1 MTEEVNKYKINQPET
16 PFPMRGDLAKREPAW
31 LKSWTDKKLY
41 QRIRASRK
49 GKTKFI
55 LHDGPPYA
63 NGDIHIGHAVNKIL
77 KDIIVKSKT
86 FAGYDAPYVPGW
98 DCHGLPIELVVE
110 KAHGKNIDP
119 AKFRELC
126 RAYAAEQV
134 EKQKKD
140 FIRLG
145 VLGDW
150 DNPYLT
156 MDFKTEAD
164 IMRALGTIQE
174 NGYLYQGSK
183 PVHWCVDCGSALAE
197 AEVEYEDVNSPA
209 IDVGF
214 KVVDNTA
221 IKRNFRPFQIISD
234 EDQKRLVSDKE
245 FDEALRNYQA
255 YAVIWT
261 TTPWTLPANQAVCVN
276 TQVDYALVEANQ
288 KLYILAS
295 NLVDSAMKRYGIE
308 NYKCIAT
315 SWGGGDLELDP
326 DFVQSEEN
334 TFGLNPFPLHH
345 PFETRQ
351 VPLISGDHVT
361 TEAGTGLVHTAAAH
375 GNDDWLVMKANYPN
389 EKPRILM
396 GGDGKF
402 FNSDL
407 VEFEAIR
414 GLFYK
419 KANDV
424 ILDKLQENGVLFS
437 PRDATIRHSFPH
449 CWRHKTPLM
458 QLATHQWFIGM
469 DQHWC
474 TRIVKRVHD
483 LTSGKLDSNETI
495 MERAIPSFSI
505 RQYSNSRENGKLVS
519 FSEERYRDNDLNM
532 RVRSLKA
539 VENTQFFPAWGRA
552 RLEAMI
558 KNRPDWCVSRQR
570 NWGVPMPF
578 FVHKETGEPHPQTAD
593 LLEAACL
600 LVEKTG
606 VEAWFSLDEAA
617 FLQANTSADSRA
629 INGEYKKVTYTLDV
643 WFDSGATHAAVLKKR
658 PELNY
663 PADMY
668 LEGSD
673 QHRGWFQSSLLT
685 GCAID
690 GRAPYKA
697 LLTHGFVVDG
707 AGHKMSK
714 SKGNVVAPQKV
725 MEQYGADILRLWVA
739 ATDYSGELNIS
750 DEILKRVA
758 DSYRK
763 IRNTAKFLLANIA
776 DFDAKKDL
784 LKVDEWL
791 EIDRYALYL
800 TQKLQTEVLADY
812 DRYEFHLAVQKLV
825 SFCSDD
831 LGAFY
836 LDILKDRLYTSGE
849 NSFERRAAQSALHH
863 ITHTFMRLI
872 APILSFTADEI
883 WAALN
888 LGEDKSVF
896 EELWYDLPAHG
907 LQANRIAA
915 WAAIIAARA
924 DAAKEIEVLRSAG
937 QVGSSLQAELEFHA
951 TEASFVAMNSLGDDL
966 RFVTIT
972 SSAKVVKVAK
982 ESEQKIVVTASK
994 YKKCER
1000 CWHYVSDVGS
1010 DAEHST
1016 ICKRCV
1022 TNLFGKPARR
1032 KYA

>member
-1 MTEEVNKYKINQPET
+1 MTEEAKYPINQPET

-31 LKSWTDKKLY
+31 LKQWQDKKLY
-41 QRIRASRK
+41 ERIRASRK
-49 GKTKFI
+49 GAQKFI

-77 KDIIVKSKT
+77 KDIIIKSKT
-86 FAGYDAPYVPGW
+86 MSGFDAPYVPGW

-110 KAHGKNIDP
+110 KTHGKNMEP

-134 EKQKKD
+134 EKQTKD

-164 IMRALGTIQE
+164 IMRALGTIQQ

-197 AEVEYEDVNSPA
+197 AEVEYEEVNSPA

-214 KVVDNTA
+214 RVVDNA
-221 IKRNFRPFQIISD
+221 
-234 EDQKRLVSDKE
+234 
-245 FDEALRNYQA
+245 ALAKAFGLESVEGNV

-261 TTPWTLPANQAVCVN
+261 TTPWTLPANQAVSVN
-276 TQVDYALVEANQ
+276 PEMKYALIKTAKGCLILNAEPDTSSQ
-288 KLYILAS
+288 YIRSSPTDGTPHVVPVVLEPIY
-295 NLVDSAMKRYGIE
+295 LKILERYGFEIE
-308 NYKCIAT
+308 QVLGEC
-315 SWGGGDLELDP
+315 SGDKLEHLSL
-326 DFVQSEEN
+326 Q
-334 TFGLNPFPLHH
+334 H
-345 PFETRQ
+345 PFDNRQ
-351 VPLISGDHVT
+351 VPIICGDHVT

-375 GNDDWLVMKANYPN
+375 GNDDWLVMKANFPN

-407 VEFEAIR
+407 VELEGIR
-414 GLFYK
+414 GLSRQD
-419 KANDV
+419 ANKV
-424 ILDKLQENGVLFS
+424 ILATMTENGTLLAS
-437 PRDATIRHSFPH
+437 ARLNHSFPH

-469 DQHWC
+469 GNQPSSYANVDDDDFSTKIAHWVAESAVELG
-474 TRIVKRVHD
+474 INEDDSV
-483 LTSGKLDSNETI
+483 SKLDTSL
-495 MERAIPSFSI
+495 RSI
-505 RQYSNSRENGKLVS
+505 ANV
-519 FSEERYRDNDLNM
+519 
-532 RVRSLKA
+532 A
-539 VENTQFFPAWGRA
+539 VEATKFYPAWGRA

-578 FVHKETGEPHPQTAD
+578 FVHKETGEPHPQTAE

-600 LVEKTG
+600 LVEKSG
-606 VEAWFSLDEAA
+606 VEAWFSLDESA
-617 FLQANTSADSRA
+617 FLQANTSAASKA
-629 INGEYKKVTYTLDV
+629 INAEYKKVTYTLDV
-643 WFDSGATHAAVLKKR
+643 WFDSGATHAAVLKRR
-658 PELNY
+658 PELAY
-663 PADMY
+663 PADLY

-690 GRAPYKA
+690 GHAPYKA

-725 MEQYGADILRLWVA
+725 MDTYGADILRLWA
-739 ATDYSGELNIS
+739 ASTDYSGELTIS

-763 IRNTAKFLLANIA
+763 IRNTCKFLLANIA
-776 DFDAKKDL
+776 DFDASKDL
-784 LKVDEWL
+784 LPVEQWL

-812 DRYEFHLAVQKLV
+812 ERYEFHLAVQKLV

-831 LGAFY
+831 LGSFY

-849 NSFERRAAQSALHH
+849 NSAARRAAQSALHH

-883 WAALN
+883 WQTLN
-888 LGEDKSVF
+888 LGEQSVF
-896 EELWYDLPAHG
+896 EDIWYDIPAHG
-907 LQANRIAA
+907 LNHEEILRWRTLIYMRATANKYIENSRSVG
-915 WAAIIAARA
+915 AI
-924 DAAKEIEVLRSAG
+924 
-937 QVGSSLQAELEFHA
+937 GSSLQAELSIYLE
-951 TEASFVAMNSLGDDL
+951 EDRYKELSSFGDDL
-966 RFVTIT
+966 RFIFIT
-972 SSAKVVKVAK
+972 SKATVNNIDEELDLESLDDINKSVMGEKEFARTFVRVRPSAH
-982 ESEQKIVVTASK
+982 
-994 YKKCER
+994 KKCER
-1000 CWHYVSDVGS
+1000 CWHYRSDVGS
-1010 DAEHST
+1010 QADHPT
-1016 ICKRCV
+1016 ICGRCV
-1022 TNLFGKPARR
+1022 SNLFGAGEVR

>member
-1 MTEEVNKYKINQPET
+1 MTQDTKNLDTKDLKYKINQPET

-31 LKSWTDKKLY
+31 LKQWTDKKLY
-41 QRIRASRK
+41 ERIRASRK
-49 GKTKFI
+49 GAKKFI

-86 FAGYDAPYVPGW
+86 LSGFDAPYVPGW

-110 KAHGKNIDP
+110 KNHGKNIDP

-164 IMRALGTIQE
+164 IMRALGEIYS

-214 KVVDNTA
+214 KVADS
-221 IKRNFRPFQIISD
+221 SD
-234 EDQKRLVSDKE
+234 LWNRVASERRSNLESSDKNKPVY
-245 FDEALRNYQA
+245 F
-255 YAVIWT
+255 VIWT
-261 TTPWTLPANQAVCVN
+261 TTPWTLPANQAVSVN
-276 TQVDYALVEANQ
+276 AGYNYHIVETED
-288 KLYILAS
+288 KHIVIAS
-295 NLVDSAMKRYGIE
+295 QLQDSALSRYQIDISKVIKVRSILGE
-308 NYKCIAT
+308 NLN
-315 SWGGGDLELDP
+315 GLMLE
-326 DFVQSEEN
+326 
-334 TFGLNPFPLHH
+334 H
-345 PFETRQ
+345 PFESRQ
-351 VPLISGDHVT
+351 VPIVCGDHVT
-361 TEAGTGLVHTAAAH
+361 TDAGTGLVHTAAAH
-375 GNDDWLVMKANYPN
+375 GNDDWLVMKANFPN

-407 VEFEAIR
+407 VEFEPIR
-414 GLFYK
+414 GLSRQD
-419 KANDV
+419 ANKV
-424 ILDKLQENGVLFS
+424 ILAKMLESGNLLAS
-437 PRDATIRHSFPH
+437 ARLNHSFPH

-469 DQHWC
+469 
-474 TRIVKRVHD
+474 
-483 LTSGKLDSNETI
+483 
-495 MERAIPSFSI
+495 
-505 RQYSNSRENGKLVS
+505 NSQDTAGASLREHANS
-519 FSEERYRDNDLNM
+519 
-532 RVRSLKA
+532 A
-539 VENTQFFPAWGRA
+539 VDATEFFPSWGRA

-578 FVHKETGEPHPQTAD
+578 FVHKETGEPHPQTAS
-593 LLEAACL
+593 LLEQACL
-600 LVEKTG
+600 LVEKAG
-606 VEAWFSLDEAA
+606 VEAWFSLDSDA
-617 FLQANTSADSRA
+617 FLSKYAPENMA
-629 INGEYKKVTYTLDV
+629 EYKKVTYTLDV
-643 WFDSGATHAAVLKKR
+643 WFDSGATHAAVLKR
-658 PELNY
+658 RLELNF
-663 PADMY
+663 PADLY

-690 GRAPYKA
+690 GRAPYNA

-725 MEQYGADILRLWVA
+725 MDTYGADILRLWTA
-739 ATDYSGELNIS
+739 STDYSGELTIS

-758 DSYRK
+758 ESYRR
-763 IRNTAKFLLANIA
+763 IRNTMKFLLANLA
-776 DFDAKKDL
+776 DFDAGKDL
-784 LKVDEWL
+784 LPVDQWL
-791 EIDRYALYL
+791 EIDKYALYL
-800 TQKLQTEVLADY
+800 TAQLQEEIATKKDEQGNDISFY
-812 DRYEFHLAVQKLV
+812 GKYEFHLAVQKIV
-825 SFCSDD
+825 SFCSED
-831 LGAFY
+831 LGGFY
-836 LDILKDRLYTSGE
+836 LDILKDRLYTAGE
-849 NSFERRAAQSALHH
+849 NSPPRRAAQSALYH
-863 ITHTFMRLI
+863 ITHAFMRLI

-883 WAALN
+883 WQILAVKS
-888 LGEDKSVF
+888 DKSVF
-896 EELWYDLPAHG
+896 EDVWYKLPENNFSG
-907 LQANRIAA
+907 VEGWNFIRNLRVQ
-915 WAAIIAARA
+915 
-924 DAAKEIEVLRSAG
+924 EVNKLLEALRQEG
-937 QVGSSLQAELEFHA
+937 KIGSSLASELDIYA
-951 TEASFVAMNSLGDDL
+951 TGKQYDYLMLLGEDL
-966 RFVTIT
+966 KFAFIT
-972 SSAKVVKVAK
+972 SRATVHKGDEGKPTSFKV
-982 ESEQKIVVTASK
+982 SSTT
-994 YKKCER
+994 YTKCDR
-1000 CWHYVSDVGS
+1000 CWHYRADVGS
-1010 DAEHST
+1010 HAEHPT
-1016 ICKRCV
+1016 ICGRCV
-1022 TNLFGKPARR
+1022 SNLFGSGEVR

>member
-1 MTEEVNKYKINQPET
+1 MTDEVNKDQNKYKINQPET

-31 LKSWTDKKLY
+31 LKQWQDKKLY
-41 QRIRASRK
+41 ARIRKARA
-49 GKTKFI
+49 GKPKFI

-77 KDIIVKSKT
+77 KDIIIKSKT
-86 FAGYDAPYVPGW
+86 MSGFDAPYVPGW

-110 KAHGKNIDP
+110 KNHGKNIDP

-150 DNPYLT
+150 DSPYLT

-164 IMRALGTIQE
+164 IMRALGEIQK

-214 KVVDNTA
+214 KVVDCA
-221 IKRNFRPFQIISD
+221 
-234 EDQKRLVSDKE
+234 
-245 FDEALRNYQA
+245 ALSKAFGVEVKGDA

-261 TTPWTLPANQAVCVN
+261 TTPWTLPANQAVSVHPEL
-276 TQVDYALVEANQ
+276 DYDLIQTSKGLLILVHALAAST
-288 KLYILAS
+288 LA
-295 NLVDSAMKRYGIE
+295 RYGEE
-308 NYKCIAT
+308 NYQLLGACK
-315 SWGGGDLELDP
+315 
-326 DFVQSEEN
+326 
-334 TFGLNPFPLHH
+334 GLALKGLQLQH
-345 PFETRQ
+345 PFDSRQ
-351 VPLISGDHVT
+351 VPVILGDHVT
-361 TEAGTGLVHTAAAH
+361 TDAGTGLVHTAAAH
-375 GNDDWLVMKANYPN
+375 GNDDWLVMRANFPN

-407 VEFEAIR
+407 VELAGIR
-414 GLFYK
+414 GLSRQE
-419 KANDV
+419 ANKV
-424 ILDKLQENGVLFS
+424 ILETMQENGTLLAS
-437 PRDATIRHSFPH
+437 ARLNHSFPH

-469 DQHWC
+469 NAQDSAG
-474 TRIVKRVHD
+474 
-483 LTSGKLDSNETI
+483 TSL
-495 MERAIPSFSI
+495 
-505 RQYSNSRENGKLVS
+505 REHAN
-519 FSEERYRDNDLNM
+519 
-532 RVRSLKA
+532 KA
-539 VENTQFFPAWGRA
+539 VDATEFFPAWGRA

-558 KNRPDWCVSRQR
+558 KSRPDWCVSRQR

-578 FVHKETGEPHPQTAD
+578 FVHKETGEPHPQTAE

-600 LVEKTG
+600 LVEKSG

-617 FLQANTSADSRA
+617 FLQANTSTASKA
-629 INGEYKKVTYTLDV
+629 INAEYKKVTYTLDV
-643 WFDSGATHAAVLKKR
+643 WFDSGATHAAVLKR
-658 PELNY
+658 RSELNF
-663 PADMY
+663 PADLY

-690 GRAPYKA
+690 GRAPYNA

-707 AGHKMSK
+707 SGHKMSK

-725 MEQYGADILRLWVA
+725 MDTYGADILRLWA
-739 ATDYSGELNIS
+739 ASTDYSGELTIS

-763 IRNTAKFLLANIA
+763 IRNTCKFLLANIA
-776 DFDAKKDL
+776 DFDANKDL
-784 LKVDEWL
+784 LPVEQWL
-791 EIDRYALYL
+791 EIDRYALHL

-849 NSFERRAAQSALHH
+849 NSSARRAAQSALHH

-883 WAALN
+883 WQVLDCDKN
-888 LGEDKSVF
+888 KSVF
-896 EELWYDLPAHG
+896 EDIWYNIPEHG
-907 LQANRIAA
+907 LQANRIEA
-915 WAAIIAARA
+915 WRGVISARA
-924 DAAKEIEVLRSAG
+924 DAAKEIELLRSAG
-937 QVGSSLQAELEFHA
+937 EVGSSLQSELEFFA
-951 TEASFVAMNSLGDDL
+951 NNEYFEALNSLGDEL

-972 SSAKVVKVAK
+972 SAANVQRLNKEFIDTEAKIKGYLK
-982 ESEQKIVVTASK
+982 DKPEHDTSELKGLIVVARATM

-1000 CWHYVSDVGS
+1000 CWHYRADVGS
-1010 DAEHST
+1010 HADHPS
-1016 ICKRCV
+1016 ICERCV
-1022 TNLFGKPARR
+1022 SNLFGAGEVR

>member
-1 MTEEVNKYKINQPET
+1 MTEENKDTKYKLNLPET
-16 PFPMRGDLAKREPAW
+16 TFPMRGDLAKREPAW
-31 LKSWTDKKLY
+31 LKAWNDKKLY

-49 GKTKFI
+49 GAKKFI

-77 KDIIVKSKT
+77 KDIIIKAKT
-86 FAGYDAPYVPGW
+86 MDGFDVPYVPGW

-110 KAHGKNIDP
+110 KNHGKNIDP

-150 DNPYLT
+150 ENPYLT

-164 IMRALGTIQE
+164 IMRALGDIYQ

-214 KVVDNTA
+214 KVVDNA
-221 IKRNFRPFQIISD
+221 ALAKSFG
-234 EDQKRLVSDKE
+234 LDKIE
-245 FDEALRNYQA
+245 GDV

-261 TTPWTLPANQAVCVN
+261 TTPWTLPANQAVSVHPEL
-276 TQVDYALVEANQ
+276 YYSLVET
-288 KLYILAS
+288 KKGYIVVGMELRQACLA
-295 NLVDSAMKRYGIE
+295 RYGIS
-308 NYKCIAT
+308 NDN
-315 SWGGGDLELDP
+315 SH
-326 DFVQSEEN
+326 FVHSCQGEALR
-334 TFGLNPFPLHH
+334 GLQLQH
-345 PFETRQ
+345 PFDNRQ
-351 VPLISGDHVT
+351 VPIICGDHVT
-361 TEAGTGLVHTAAAH
+361 TDAGTGLVHTAAAH
-375 GNDDWLVMKANYPN
+375 GNDDWLVMRANFPN
-389 EKPRILM
+389 EKPRVLM

-414 GLFYK
+414 GLDRK
-419 KANDV
+419 DANKV
-424 ILDKLQENGVLFS
+424 ILAAMTESGALLASARLN
-437 PRDATIRHSFPH
+437 HSFPH

-469 DQHWC
+469 YAQDAVG
-474 TRIVKRVHD
+474 IS
-483 LTSGKLDSNETI
+483 L
-495 MERAIPSFSI
+495 
-505 RQYSNSRENGKLVS
+505 REYAN
-519 FSEERYRDNDLNM
+519 
-532 RVRSLKA
+532 KA
-539 VENTQFFPAWGRA
+539 VDATEFFPAWGRA

-593 LLEAACL
+593 LLEAAAL
-600 LVEKTG
+600 LVEQKG
-606 VEAWFSLDEAA
+606 VEAWFSLDGDA
-617 FLQANTSADSRA
+617 FLAQHAPVNA
-629 INGEYKKVTYTLDV
+629 EQYKKVTDTLDV
-643 WFDSGATHAAVLKKR
+643 WFDSGTTHAAVLKRR
-658 PELNY
+658 PELNF
-663 PADMY
+663 PADLY

-690 GRAPYKA
+690 GRAPYDA

-707 AGHKMSK
+707 SGHKMSK
-714 SKGNVVAPQKV
+714 SKGNVVAPQMV
-725 MEQYGADILRLWVA
+725 MDTYGADILRLWVA
-739 ATDYSGELNIS
+739 STDYSGELTIS

-763 IRNTAKFLLANIA
+763 LRNTMKFLLANLA
-776 DFDAKKDL
+776 DFDASKDL
-784 LKVDEWL
+784 LPVNKWL
-791 EIDRYALYL
+791 EIDRYALHL

-812 DRYEFHLAVQKLV
+812 SRYEFHLAVQKLV
-825 SFCSDD
+825 AFCSED
-831 LGAFY
+831 LGSFY
-836 LDILKDRLYTSGE
+836 LDILKDRLYTAGE
-849 NSFERRAAQSALHH
+849 NSSARRAAQSALHH

-883 WAALN
+883 WHTLN

-896 EELWYDLPAHG
+896 EETWYKIPAYG
-907 LQANRIAA
+907 LDSAQILAWQAVIS
-915 WAAIIAARA
+915 ARSQ
-924 DAAKEIEVLRSAG
+924 AAKEIEVLRA
-937 QVGSSLQAELEFHA
+937 QNLVGSSLQAELDFYVTGETYDA
-951 TEASFVAMNSLGDDL
+951 LSRLEDDL

-972 SSAKVVKVAK
+972 SSAKVYKVAS
-982 ESEQKIVVTASK
+982 EAEQKILVKPSAHQ
-994 YKKCER
+994 KCDR
-1000 CWHYVSDVGS
+1000 CWHYRADVGA
-1010 DAEHST
+1010 DAAHPH
-1016 ICKRCV
+1016 ICGRCV
-1022 TNLFGKPARR
+1022 SNLFGKGEAR